1 MCPVL
6 HADEAVS
13 PSGISR
19 ARAYAAKHYVLFSDS
34 SIPFSF
40 QGNDGGMSRQGNVF
54 AGNFRR
60 AVQKVFSSYNQ
71 SQSGGDMKKALKTL
85 VIGLLTMQMLTL
97 PVMTS
102 VLHAQVFDSPASGT
116 PGFGSPAFPSAP
128 LAAPPSGTEFPSY
141 GAVQP
146 GSYFTDDLGN
156 ILMYVNVWG
165 EVGDPG
171 HHVIREGSD
180 LATVLSIV
188 GGPTGDANLKKVRV
202 NRFIPDENGARSY
215 LVDLKKYE
223 KEGDPAG
230 FVDLK
235 PNDTIII
242 PEDEGLDVGTVATI
256 VGLLVS
262 VATLVT
268 ISTD

>member
-1 MCPVL
+1 
-6 HADEAVS
+6 
-13 PSGISR
+13 
-19 ARAYAAKHYVLFSDS
+19 
-34 SIPFSF
+34 
-40 QGNDGGMSRQGNVF
+40 
-54 AGNFRR
+54 
-60 AVQKVFSSYNQ
+60 
-71 SQSGGDMKKALKTL
+71 MKKALKTL
-85 VIGLLTMQMLTL
+85 AIGILTMQMLTL
-97 PVMTS
+97 PVMMPVS
-102 VLHAQVFDSPASGT
+102 HAQVFDSPSSAA
-116 PGFGSPAFPSAP
+116 PGFGSPAFPAAP

-171 HHVIREGSD
+171 HHVIREGAD

-202 NRFIPDENGARSY
+202 NRFMPDEDGQRSY
-215 LVDLKKYE
+215 LIDLRKYE
-223 KEGDPAG
+223 REGDPAG

-256 VGLLVS
+256 AGLVVS
-262 VATLVT
+262 IVTLVT